1 MTTQLHARGRLEAE
15 FTRKEFKV
23 VPYLCC
29 RLPLPEY
36 ARLRYPCMKYQEGEG
51 GKGLPRPFPRLLTP
65 HPLHL
70 TKRGRL
76 PYGSRSA
83 SGTPPLTR
91 PRSVPLRPG
100 IYMETIFGTYSG
112 TETVLISTDSV
123 VAIFSGSS
131 NPFSRLPLVLYFPVT
146 DNSDTH
152 NRSSMLALTYTND
165 ASDYHLPF
173 LL

>member
-1 MTTQLHARGRLEAE
+1 
-15 FTRKEFKV
+15 
-23 VPYLCC
+23 
-29 RLPLPEY
+29 
-36 ARLRYPCMKYQEGEG
+36 
-51 GKGLPRPFPRLLTP
+51 
-65 HPLHL
+65 
-70 TKRGRL
+70 
-76 PYGSRSA
+76 
-83 SGTPPLTR
+83 
-91 PRSVPLRPG
+91 
-100 IYMETIFGTYSG
+100 METIFGTYSG